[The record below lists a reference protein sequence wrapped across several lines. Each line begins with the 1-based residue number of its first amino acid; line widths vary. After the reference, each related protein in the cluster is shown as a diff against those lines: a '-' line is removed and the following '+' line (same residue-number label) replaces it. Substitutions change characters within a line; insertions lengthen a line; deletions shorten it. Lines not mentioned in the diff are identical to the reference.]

1 MQTEDRLRAA
11 RELQAFA
18 RQFRNILRLADDL
31 DQLAQLEKD
40 SEEAQQKSE
49 DLKQVLHKHLL
60 NIDAA
65 KSTLADIQDQ
75 QKSAQAEVDP
85 ILRQAREKAKV
96 IVDNA
101 TLVLSKA
108 NAQVEQAR
116 SSAAA
121 GIKAKTE
128 VAEAQME
135 SMRKEISNLGKEIT
149 EKTEQLARLRS
160 AIDSLKENLG
170 KLTQ

>member
-1 MQTEDRLRAA
+1 M
-11 RELQAFA
+11 
-18 RQFRNILRLADDL
+18 
-31 DQLAQLEKD
+31 
-40 SEEAQQKSE
+40 
-49 DLKQVLHKHLL
+49 
-60 NIDAA
+60 
-65 KSTLADIQDQ
+65 
-75 QKSAQAEVDP
+75 
-85 ILRQAREKAKV
+85 
-96 IVDNA
+96 DNA

-135 SMRKEISNLGKEIT
+135 NMRKEISNLGKEIT